1 MIGPTK
7 KLRFSPCPMPCLFV
21 SQQSHSNNFIVAIS
35 FSPSFHCPHPTL
47 RKCFLGGLQVHGLY
61 IQLSTVPYIHSS
73 PATSNNNNNNENP
86 TTPDHNHNHSTN
98 NSNSNATS
106 TQPPNLSEPSK
117 CATNPTPA
125 NSAAPAAANTRPSK
139 KAASNPAAAAAATG
153 WRSSPT
159 RNSAARAPAA

>member
-7 KLRFSPCPMPCLFV
+7 KLTFSPCPMPCLFV

-73 PATSNNNNNNENP
+73 PATSNNNNNENP